1 MKKVLIFA
9 PTAPSSGITQY
20 VLNILGKIDSE
31 GISFDI
37 LSFRN
42 DRLKKWAEEHGGEYF
57 EFDISMYKHPVLYRK
72 FLKKIFSKGYD
83 VIHYNISAISTLLI
97 FKYAKKYSN
106 ARLIV
111 HSHNSFMDLPSKLRR
126 FVFGSLHKLLRYFA
140 AFYFDKKC
148 ACSIPAA
155 EWMYGKKAAR
165 NAVILNNAID
175 TEKFVYNSEHRE
187 ALRKE
192 LGITSKYVIGNVG
205 RFSIQKNQSFLL
217 DSFAELL
224 KLRNDV
230 SLVLIGNGELCNQV
244 KQHAA
249 DLQLGDKVIFVDF
262 QEDIYRYYSLF
273 DLLVMPSLFEGLPI
287 TLVEAQANGL
297 KALVS
302 DTITSECNLTGLV
315 EFYPLAKGC
324 KAWAE
329 KIIEILE
336 NCGRIDV
343 GDAIRE
349 KGFSIKSQAETVKK
363 LYFNEWGKLN
373 EHCEKDT
380 GRFA

>member
-1 MKKVLIFA
+1 MKKVLIYA

-20 VLNILGKIDSE
+20 VLNILGKMDSE
-31 GISFDI
+31 DISFDI

-72 FLKKIFSKGYD
+72 FLKKVFSRGYD
-83 VIHYNISAISTLLI
+83 VVHYNISAISTLLI

-106 ARLIV
+106 ARLIA

-126 FVFGSLHKLLRYFA
+126 LVFGNLHKILRYFA
-140 AFYFDKKC
+140 VFYFDKKC

-155 EWMYGKKAAR
+155 EWMYGKKSAR
-165 NAVILNNAID
+165 DAIILNNAID
-175 TEKFVYNSEHRE
+175 TGKFIYNSEHRE
-187 ALRKE
+187 TLREE

-217 DSFAELL
+217 DSFAEIS
-224 KLRNDV
+224 KLRDDV

-249 DLQLGDKVIFVDF
+249 DLQLGDKVVFVDF

-297 KALVS
+297 RALVS
-302 DTITSECNLTGLV
+302 DTVTTECNLTGLV
-315 EFYPLAKGC
+315 EFYPLSKGC
-324 KAWAE
+324 AAWA
-329 KIIEILE
+329 KRIIEILE
-336 NCGRIDV
+336 NTSRLNVLQEIEAC
-343 GDAIRE
+343 
-349 KGFSIKSQAETVKK
+349 GFSLNQQIRIIVD
-363 LYFNEWGKLN
+363 LYFN
-373 EHCEKDT
+373 
-380 GRFA
+380 